1 MRAALVQEFGPPESL
16 VTGELPDPVAGPGE
30 VLVEVAAAGVNFP
43 DILVVAGSYQIL
55 PERPFSP
62 GKEIAGTVRAV
73 GEGVDRLS
81 VGDRV
86 LAQIEHGGYA
96 ELVAVPEPQVVALP
110 DEVPFVDAAAFG
122 LGAITAH
129 FALVRRAGLRPGET
143 VLVTGAG
150 GGVGSAGVQIAK
162 ALGATVIAVAQD
174 EERAAPARQ
183 QGADSVVL
191 AGPSLRDDVLALTEG
206 RGADVVLELVG
217 GEVFAQSLRCTAWEG
232 RLVVIGFA
240 SGDLPTM
247 KAGHILVKNLAVL
260 GLQVSDY
267 RDREP
272 ESVRA
277 AIEHLLQLYVDG
289 RLTVPVTRTYPLE
302 QAGAAL
308 EAVRSGSVAGKVVLT
323 WASVAV
329 ARS

>member
-1 MRAALVQEFGPPESL
+1 MRAALVQEFGPPETL
-16 VTGELPDPVAGPGE
+16 VAGELADPVAGPGE

-43 DILVVAGSYQIL
+43 DILVVAGEYQIL

-73 GEGVDRLS
+73 GSGVAGFA

-96 ELVAVPEPQVVALP
+96 ELVTVPEPQIVALP

-162 ALGATVIAVAQD
+162 ALGATVVAVAQD
-174 EERAAPARQ
+174 EERAALARS

-191 AGPSLRDDVLALTEG
+191 AGPSMRDEVLALTEG
-206 RGADVVLELVG
+206 HGADVVLELVG

-240 SGDLPTM
+240 SGDLPTI
-247 KAGHILVKNLAVL
+247 KAGHVLVKNLAVL

-277 AIEHLLQLYVDG
+277 AIEHLLQLYVAG
-289 RLTVPVTRTYPLE
+289 RLTVPVARTYPLE

-323 WASVAV
+323 VDPVA
-329 ARS
+329 AAAG